1 MTRQEI
7 QLIRSLRQRSE
18 RLAQGVFVVEGVKGL
33 MELAK
38 SELITKRIYCVA
50 PMVDSLPEN
59 LKTETEVIGA
69 KEMGRI
75 SQMSSPP
82 GVLAIAQIPTYAAED
97 VIAAIRESRVPF
109 GLVAAQVQDPGNLG
123 TLIRS
128 ADWFGFGGL
137 FTTEQTTDP
146 WSSKC
151 VQATMGSLFRM
162 PIAALDDTDC
172 EDLVHYHLEMEGL
185 SYTQVNWKSGL
196 IWVGA
201 ESHGFDA
208 IELPQSSTAVHIPAH
223 GSAESLNAGVAGS
236 IVCAEIAR
244 SLQNPAL

>member
-1 MTRQEI
+1 M
-7 QLIRSLRQRSE
+7 
-18 RLAQGVFVVEGVKGL
+18 FVVEGIKGL
-33 MELAK
+33 IELAN
-38 SELITKRIYCVA
+38 SELITQRIYCA
-50 PMVDSLPEN
+50 AGMVDSLPQN
-59 LKTETEVIGA
+59 LPSEVQVIGT

-75 SQMSSPP
+75 SQMSTPP
-82 GVLAIAQIPTYAAED
+82 GVLAIAQIPTYKTED
-97 VIAAIRESRVPF
+97 VLAAIKQARVPF

-128 ADWFGFGGL
+128 ADWFGFGGV
-137 FTTEQTTDP
+137 FTTKQTTDP

-151 VQATMGSLFRM
+151 VQATMGSLFRI
-162 PIAALDDTDC
+162 PITALDTA
-172 EDLVHYHLEMEGL
+172 DLRDVMHYHLEMEGL
-185 SYTQVNWKSGL
+185 PYTQVNWKPGL

-208 IELPQSSTAVHIPAH
+208 IELPERSTAVHIPAH

-244 SLQNPAL
+244 TLQNRAS